1 MFSVNL
7 RSSELENNRKKKR
20 SSMYVHS
27 PVKRDTVIVTHTSVD
42 VEKYF
47 LLKRSLIAC
56 GLCRLLL
63 VRFLWGSSMA
73 QGVIR

>member
-1 MFSVNL
+1 
-7 RSSELENNRKKKR
+7 
-20 SSMYVHS
+20 MYVHS